1 MKSCMYL
8 DDEEEFN
15 IKTTKCHGNKN
26 LVIFSAYQ
34 KFVYN

>member
-1 MKSCMYL
+1 MYL
-8 DDEEEFN
+8 DDEEELN

-26 LVIFSAYQ
+26 LVIFAYQ